1 MSYKETIEVKNMF
14 YFANIN
20 EIGGVES
27 FFYNLARK
35 YKSYDILILYNSGD
49 STQIRRLMKY
59 VRVERYSGQYIVCEK
74 AFFNYSIGS
83 IIGNVK
89 ADEYIQIIHADYAA
103 QGIAPK
109 FDERITRYLCVSN
122 AAKESFEKLTGKK
135 AEVAYN
141 PLAYIRP
148 KRVLKLVSATRLTKE
163 KGRDRITALAKCFRE
178 NGIQFEWLI
187 FTNDTK
193 SFSEPGIQLRKSI
206 LNICDY
212 ISDAD
217 YLVQLSDTEAYCY
230 SVVEALT
237 LGTPVIVTPIPVF
250 EELGVVNGENAFYVP
265 FDMKDIPVK
274 AIYESRLKFTYKPV
288 QDCWKD
294 ILAPGKSQYQDLM
307 KVMTHVKA
315 TRDYYDMELG
325 YLVKTGEL
333 LNVSKVR
340 AKQLVSAGVAEEY
353 ELGDT

>member
-1 MSYKETIEVKNMF
+1 MNETLKNIKKKLEE
-14 YFANIN
+14 NIRN
-20 EIGGVES
+20 KLFDLGVGRD
-27 FFYNLARK
+27 LLDLTP
-35 YKSYDILILYNSGD
+35 KSK
-49 STQIRRLMKY
+49 LM
-59 VRVERYSGQYIVCEK
+59 
-74 AFFNYSIGS
+74 N
-83 IIGNVK
+83 
-89 ADEYIQIIHADYAA
+89 
-103 QGIAPK
+103 
-109 FDERITRYLCVSN
+109 
-122 AAKESFEKLTGKK
+122 KK

-178 NGIQFEWLI
+178 NGVQFEWLI

-288 QDCWKD
+288 Q
-294 ILAPGKSQYQDLM
+294 AN
-307 KVMTHVKA
+307 
-315 TRDYYDMELG
+315 TRI
-325 YLVKTGEL
+325 
-333 LNVSKVR
+333 S
-340 AKQLVSAGVAEEY
+340 
-353 ELGDT
+353 